1 MLSNGYCTL
10 LLSPRS
16 LWVSINAGGIHDQDT
31 NRTSYRPGDQ
41 GDQWHFGAGAV
52 RHRSRGRASAGGA
65 HLRREPEHHPTCGQ
79 WRRKTVNSC
88 PDRTPI
94 DPGRIHGGG
103 PYGWSTPRLGARIL
117 NSASRGG
124 LGESALRAQAYHDW
138 VGSGGQW
145 PVDDASNDEAYS
157 ALLARRASV
166 ILKTNGEY
174 AIRFYGKALRM
185 TYHPD
190 ACDKAETIA
199 ALLSV
204 TARTRARYAL
214 CSRALAPVAA
224 LSRFA
229 VNDQDLPVP
238 CIVVTFPWWQP
249 NGTLLLTSISERA
262 VA

>member
-1 MLSNGYCTL
+1 MTKTRTGLRTDRVIREINGISAL
-10 LLSPRS
+10 VRS
-16 LWVSINAGGIHDQDT
+16 ATDRAGGL
-31 NRTSYRPGDQ
+31 RP
-41 GDQWHFGAGAV
+41 A
-52 RHRSRGRASAGGA
+52 
-65 HLRREPEHHPTCGQ
+65 
-79 WRRKTVNSC
+79 
-88 PDRTPI
+88 
-94 DPGRIHGGG
+94 
-103 PYGWSTPRLGARIL
+103 ARICGVSPNTIRHAGNGDAKPSTL
-117 NSASRGG
+117 ARIELQLTRAGYMEADLTAG
-124 LGESALRAQAYHDW
+124 LPRDWAQESLIPLHEAVLESPLCAQAYHDW